1 MTRKES
7 VYRLTETA
15 ILLGFAAVLSVI
27 KIIDMP
33 YGGSVTAFS
42 MLPLLVVAYRYGTR
56 WGTFAAFVYG
66 IIQLL
71 LGLDNFSYATSAL
84 AFVMI
89 LLFDYLLAFVVL
101 GLGGVFRR
109 FHLSQGAALSV
120 AAVSTGI
127 LRYLCHVV
135 SGCTVWAGLSV
146 PTKEAL
152 LYSLSYN
159 ACYMI
164 PEIIIL
170 VLGSIYLSRLL
181 SLSDGHIQRIAPANS
196 NTSRTGFVLS
206 IIAKTVLLAT
216 AVLAVCQIF
225 PHLQWESGTFFLLGL
240 KNVGWGMVG
249 ITALVGVFVFA
260 VLELLAKHFKLNN
273 PSKKV

>member
-42 MLPLLVVAYRYGTR
+42 MLPLLVIAYRYGTG
-56 WGTFAAFVYG
+56 WGTFAAFTYG

-109 FHLSQGAALSV
+109 FRLSQGTALSL

-146 PTKEAL
+146 PTTEAIV
-152 LYSLSYN
+152 YSLSYN

-164 PEIIIL
+164 PEILIL

-181 SLSDGHIQRIAPANS
+181 SLSDGRIRRVAPAD
-196 NTSRTGFVLS
+196 NTVQPRAAIALS
-206 IIAKTVLLAT
+206 IIAKTALLAT
-216 AVLAVCQIF
+216 AVLVVCQIF

-240 KNVGWGMVG
+240 KNVNWGVVG
-249 ITALVGVFVFA
+249 ITALSGGIVFLL
-260 VLELLAKHFKLNN
+260 LELLAKHFK
-273 PSKKV
+273 SKQVTE

>member
-42 MLPLLVVAYRYGTR
+42 MLPLLVVAYRHGTR

-109 FHLSQGAALSV
+109 FRLSQGAALSL
-120 AAVSTGI
+120 AAVCTGI

-146 PTKEAL
+146 PTADAL
-152 LYSLSYN
+152 IYSLSYN

-164 PEIIIL
+164 PEILIL
-170 VLGSIYLSRLL
+170 VLGGVYLSRLL
-181 SLSDGHIQRIAPANS
+181 SLSDGRIH
-196 NTSRTGFVLS
+196 RTVPTGATHPRTATVLS
-206 IIAKTVLLAT
+206 VLAKTALLAT
-216 AVLAVCQIF
+216 VVVLVCQIF
-225 PHLQWESGTFFLLGL
+225 PDLQYTDGTFFLLGL
-240 KNVGWGMVG
+240 KNVNWNLVG
-249 ITALVGVFVFA
+249 ITALVGGFVYLL
-260 VLELLAKHFKLNN
+260 LENVALRLKLNN
-273 PSKKV
+273 LSEKV

>member
-109 FHLSQGAALSV
+109 FRLSQGAALSL
-120 AAVSTGI
+120 AAVCTGI

-146 PTKEAL
+146 PTADAII
-152 LYSLSYN
+152 YSLSYN
-159 ACYMI
+159 ACYMV

-170 VLGSIYLSRLL
+170 VLGSVYLSRLL
-181 SLSDGHIQRIAPANS
+181 SLSDGRIRRTVPANVAH
-196 NTSRTGFVLS
+196 SRTAFALS
-206 IIAKTVLLAT
+206 AIAKTVLLAA
-216 AVLAVCQIF
+216 AVLMVCQIF

-240 KNVGWGMVG
+240 KNVKWGIVG
-249 ITALVGVFVFA
+249 ITALVGILVFLL
-260 VLELLAKHFKLNN
+260 LELLAKHLK
-273 PSKKV
+273 SKQATE

>member
-42 MLPLLVVAYRYGTR
+42 MLPLLVVAYRYGTA
-56 WGTFAAFVYG
+56 WGTFAAFTYG

-109 FHLSQGAALSV
+109 FRLSQGTALSC
-120 AAVSTGI
+120 AAVTTGI

-146 PTKEAL
+146 PTPQAIV
-152 LYSLSYN
+152 YSLSYN

-164 PEIIIL
+164 PEILIL
-170 VLGSIYLSRLL
+170 VLGSVYLSRLL
-181 SLSDGHIQRIAPANS
+181 SLSDGRIRRATPAGTPQRRTAN
-196 NTSRTGFVLS
+196 VLS
-206 IIAKTVLLAT
+206 VVAKTILLAT
-216 AVLAVCQIF
+216 AVVVVCQIF
-225 PHLQWESGTFFLLGL
+225 PDLQYTDGTLFLLGL
-240 KNVGWGMVG
+240 KNVKWGTVG
-249 ITALVGVFVFA
+249 ITALVGGVVFLL
-260 VLELLAKHFKLNN
+260 LELLAKRLK
-273 PSKKV
+273 PQKS

>member
-42 MLPLLVVAYRYGTR
+42 MLPLLVIAHRYGTR
-56 WGTFAAFVYG
+56 WGTFAAFTYG

-101 GLGGVFRR
+101 GLGGVFCR
-109 FHLSQGAALSV
+109 FRLSQGATLSL
-120 AAVSTGI
+120 AAVSTGV

-146 PTKEAL
+146 PTPQAIV
-152 LYSLSYN
+152 YSLSYN

-170 VLGSIYLSRLL
+170 VLGSVYLSRLL
-181 SLSDGHIQRIAPANS
+181 SLSDGRIRRATPAGTTQRPTA
-196 NTSRTGFVLS
+196 TVLS
-206 IIAKTVLLAT
+206 VIAKTVLLAT
-216 AVLAVCQIF
+216 AVVMVCQIF
-225 PHLQWESGTFFLLGL
+225 PALQYTDGTLFLLGL
-240 KNVGWGMVG
+240 GNVKWGTVG
-249 ITALVGVFVFA
+249 ITALVGGVVFLL
-260 VLELLAKHFKLNN
+260 LELLAKHLK
-273 PSKKV
+273 SQKTTE